1 MLTFIMGLLGSQ
13 GFEPPNILRS
23 WIVARFRDR
32 ILHMAIH
39 MNLIRL
45 FAAELAISW
54 RKRRS

>member
-1 MLTFIMGLLGSQ
+1 MGLLGSQ

-45 FAAELAISW
+45 FAAESAISW
-54 RKRRS
+54 RKRRN